1 MPTKPRPSAGRTPSE
16 HKLQSMCVA
25 WARARAVT
33 NYKFRLLFAIPNGG
47 ARNAITGAL
56 LKAEGVTPGVPDL
69 FLAQLSGGFG
79 GLFVEMKRLGGK
91 CSDAQLD
98 MHEDLR
104 ASGYAVEVV
113 DDFEG
118 FKRAVLGYLGADR

>member
-1 MPTKPRPSAGRTPSE
+1 
-16 HKLQSMCVA
+16 MCVA